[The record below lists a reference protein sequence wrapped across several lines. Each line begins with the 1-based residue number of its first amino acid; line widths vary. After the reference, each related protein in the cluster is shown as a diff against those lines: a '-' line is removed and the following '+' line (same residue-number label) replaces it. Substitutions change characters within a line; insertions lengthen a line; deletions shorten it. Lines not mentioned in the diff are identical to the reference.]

1 MKAKKTIGV
10 KNMLEWA
17 NNQLKRTDEYATMKF
32 KAGVCTMIEHLL
44 MESGNYM
51 GYNEL
56 EYGSEYTNQYCRYYY
71 TSNNLN

>member
-1 MKAKKTIGV
+1 MSSKKTIKV
-10 KNMLEWA
+10 KEMLEWA
-17 NNQLKRTDEYATMKF
+17 NRQLSRTDEFATEKF
-32 KAGVCTMIEHLL
+32 KAGVCCMIEHLL

-56 EYGSEYTNQYCRYYY
+56 EYGSEYNNQYCRYYY

>member
-1 MKAKKTIGV
+1 MSSKKTIKV
-10 KNMLEWA
+10 KEMLDWA
-17 NNQLKRTDEYATMKF
+17 NRQLSRTDEFADEKF
-32 KAGVCTMIEHLL
+32 KAGVCCMIEHLL
-44 MESGNYM
+44 METGNYM